1 MLQIKIAK
9 ALDVIMAAFGA
20 AGEIRNGVMNY
31 KYYQRTIK
39 DIAKLL
45 VSLLGISYLVIIFNI
60 EILARF
66 KFSSLLRVLKV

>member
-1 MLQIKIAK
+1 MIVAE
-9 ALDVIMAAFGA
+9 FGA

-31 KYYQRTIK
+31 KYYQRTLL
-39 DIAKLL
+39 DIAKLF

-66 KFSSLLRVLKV
+66 KLRPLSLLGVLKV